1 MDCLEHRVAEVRAG
15 AERCLAAIIA
25 CGGLDAV
32 NRCLRDLKPAQLKSL
47 RPIVEKAEKAAAAL
61 SGAHNGA
68 AGNAEKAEAIS
79 SGDNISSAT
88 AKAVARETLLPAVER
103 EPSLQSVVRKE
114 STSASTSTG
123 ATKKVPPLTARAAV
137 QPEPSEHADDSESGP
152 ADIKALRC
160 NGGKDAREKQHGKVK
175 WVLDD
180 AREAE
185 MLLDTLDRQMA
196 SVSSE
201 EIHAKLFSKDFK
213 KQVEGIRDLVSF
225 IAQYPK
231 VINLKSSS
239 PLCLL
244 IFFSQELTDNLD
256 LVLKMCALRMTG
268 KAANTTLVLA
278 VLELLRAVFEV
289 RELLSLQFWPLAQ
302 RKTLYLC

>member
-1 MDCLEHRVAEVRAG
+1 LARLDKTSGLDISPLLPPVMDCLEHRVAEVRAG

-47 RPIVEKAEKAAAAL
+47 RPIVDKAEKAAAAL
-61 SGAHNGA
+61 SGGHSAGA
-68 AGNAEKAEAIS
+68 GHAEKPDTPS
-79 SGDNISSAT
+79 SSDHTSSL
-88 AKAVARETLLPAVER
+88 AVVKSVIRESVHPAVER

-114 STSASTSTG
+114 TSSSASAGVS
-123 ATKKVPPLTARAAV
+123 KKIPPLTARSAV
-137 QPEPSEHADDSESGP
+137 QPEQSEHADDAESGP
-152 ADIKALRC
+152 ADVKALRC

-201 EIHAKLFSKDFK
+201 EVHAKLFSKDFK

-225 IAQYPK
+225 IAQNPK
-231 VINLKSSS
+231 VKFKLLYPFSS
-239 PLCLL
+239 P
-244 IFFSQELTDNLD
+244 
-256 LVLKMCALRMTG
+256 R
-268 KAANTTLVLA
+268 
-278 VLELLRAVFEV
+278 
-289 RELLSLQFWPLAQ
+289 
-302 RKTLYLC
+302 

>member
-1 MDCLEHRVAEVRAG
+1 MDKTSGLDISPLLPPVMDCLEHRVAEVRSG

-61 SGAHNGA
+61 TVAHNAGT
-68 AGNAEKAEAIS
+68 GNAEKPETPS
-79 SGDNISSAT
+79 SVDHTTSSTVAKT
-88 AKAVARETLLPAVER
+88 AVRETVHPAVER

-114 STSASTSTG
+114 STSASASAG
-123 ATKKVPPLTARAAV
+123 VSKKIPLAVRSAV
-137 QPEPSEHADDSESGP
+137 QPEQSEHADDAESGP
-152 ADIKALRC
+152 SDVKALRC

-225 IAQYPK
+225 IAQNPK
-231 VINLKSSS
+231 VRFKLISLPVCS
-239 PLCLL
+239 P
-244 IFFSQELTDNLD
+244 
-256 LVLKMCALRMTG
+256 R
-268 KAANTTLVLA
+268 
-278 VLELLRAVFEV
+278 
-289 RELLSLQFWPLAQ
+289 
-302 RKTLYLC
+302 

>member
-32 NRCLRDLKPAQLKSL
+32 NRCLRDLKPAQLKTL
-47 RPIVEKAEKAAAAL
+47 RPIVEKAEKAAVAL
-61 SGAHNGA
+61 SNGHNVGG
-68 AGNAEKAEAIS
+68 GNAEKPEPSS
-79 SGDNISSAT
+79 SGDHISTST
-88 AKAVARETLLPAVER
+88 VTKAAVRETVHPAVER
-103 EPSLQSVVRKE
+103 EPSLQSIGRKE
-114 STSASTSTG
+114 STSASASAG
-123 ATKKVPPLTARAAV
+123 VSKKAPPLTARAAV
-137 QPEPSEHADDSESGP
+137 QPEQSEHADDAESGP
-152 ADIKALRC
+152 ADVKALRC

-185 MLLDTLDRQMA
+185 MLLDTLDRQMV

-201 EIHAKLFSKDFK
+201 ELHAKLFSKDFK

-231 VINLKSSS
+231 VKIEFLARNFSSLMLS
-239 PLCLL
+239 
-244 IFFSQELTDNLD
+244 F
-256 LVLKMCALRMTG
+256 TG
-268 KAANTTLVLA
+268 AYGQ
-278 VLELLRAVFEV
+278 
-289 RELLSLQFWPLAQ
+289 S
-302 RKTLYLC
+302 

>member
-1 MDCLEHRVAEVRAG
+1 LARIDKTSGLDISPLLPPVMDCLEHRVAEVRAG

-47 RPIVEKAEKAAAAL
+47 RPIVDKAEKAAAAL
-61 SGAHNGA
+61 SGAHNSG
-68 AGNAEKAEAIS
+68 AGNAEKPEPPS
-79 SGDNISSAT
+79 SSDHSSST
-88 AKAVARETLLPAVER
+88 VGKAAVREIVQPAVER
-103 EPSLQSVVRKE
+103 EPSLQSIGRKE
-114 STSASTSTG
+114 STSVSAPGGIS
-123 ATKKVPPLTARAAV
+123 KKVPPLSARAAV
-137 QPEPSEHADDSESGP
+137 QPEQSEHVDDSEIGA
-152 ADIKALRC
+152 ADVKALRC

-185 MLLDTLDRQMA
+185 MLLDTLDRQMV

-201 EIHAKLFSKDFK
+201 EMHVKLFSKDFK

-231 VINLKSSS
+231 VLSDSY
-239 PLCLL
+239 
-244 IFFSQELTDNLD
+244 
-256 LVLKMCALRMTG
+256 
-268 KAANTTLVLA
+268 
-278 VLELLRAVFEV
+278 
-289 RELLSLQFWPLAQ
+289 LLSLC
-302 RKTLYLC
+302 RC